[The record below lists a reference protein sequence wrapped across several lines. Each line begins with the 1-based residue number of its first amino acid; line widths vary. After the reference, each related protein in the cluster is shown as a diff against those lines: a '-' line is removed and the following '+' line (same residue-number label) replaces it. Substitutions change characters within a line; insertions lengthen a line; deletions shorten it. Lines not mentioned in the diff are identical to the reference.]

1 MRWIKMINKSDAA
14 LFIILF
20 LSLTLVSSPSAFA
33 YEEDDDIMIY
43 PGIEADD
50 LVTFCSS
57 ILASVLFVITL
68 IAYKRDKRKRLLYV
82 SIAFFLFAV
91 KGFLLTAEMFF
102 PQAGWTDLI
111 ASLLD
116 FAILSSFFVGL
127 LKK

>member
-1 MRWIKMINKSDAA
+1 MVNKSDAA

-20 LSLTLVSSPSAFA
+20 LSLILVSSPSAFA
-33 YEEDDDIMIY
+33 YDEDDDDIIIY

>member
-1 MRWIKMINKSDAA
+1 MISKCDAA

-33 YEEDDDIMIY
+33 YEEEDDDDIMIY
-43 PGIEADD
+43 PGVEADD
-50 LVTFCSS
+50 FVTFCSS
-57 ILASVLFVITL
+57 ILASALFVITL

-102 PQAGWTDLI
+102 PQAGWTDII

>member
-1 MRWIKMINKSDAA
+1 MVVLSPAA
-14 LFIILF
+14 L
-20 LSLTLVSSPSAFA
+20 A
-33 YEEDDDIMIY
+33 YEEDDIIIY
-43 PGIEADD
+43 PGIEAED

-57 ILASVLFVITL
+57 ILASALFVVTIV
-68 IAYKRDKRKRLLYV
+68 AYKRDKRKRLLYV

-91 KGFLLTAEMFF
+91 KGFLSTAEMFF

-116 FAILSSFFVGL
+116 FAILLSFFVGL

>member
-1 MRWIKMINKSDAA
+1 MRWIKMINKSNTA
-14 LFIILF
+14 LFIILL
-20 LSLTLVSSPSAFA
+20 LSLILVSSPSAFA
-33 YEEDDDIMIY
+33 YEEEDDIMIY
-43 PGIEADD
+43 PGVEADD
-50 LVTFCSS
+50 LITFCSS
-57 ILASVLFVITL
+57 ILASVLFIITL

-91 KGFLLTAEMFF
+91 KGFLSTAEMFF

>member
-1 MRWIKMINKSDAA
+1 MRWIKMVNKSDAA

-20 LSLTLVSSPSAFA
+20 LSLILVSSPSAFA
-33 YEEDDDIMIY
+33 YGEDDIIVY

-57 ILASVLFVITL
+57 ILASVLFVITV

-82 SIAFFLFAV
+82 SVAFFLFAV
-91 KGFLLTAEMFF
+91 KGFLSTAEMFF